1 MAAPTRFRP
10 LALVSPLLL
19 VACAALTG
27 CSAVSSDGSL
37 LGFITPYRMEVVQ
50 GNVVTQDMVAQL
62 RPGLSGDQVR
72 TLLGAPLLNDVF
84 HANRWD
90 YVFTI
95 RRQGTVPQQRRVT
108 VFFENDRVAR
118 FEADAVPTERE
129 FVAAIDA
136 TKPPSRKT
144 VLELDEPQLRAIP
157 VPAPSRSVQA
167 PGVAASGPLRSYPP
181 LETSTR

>member
-1 MAAPTRFRP
+1 MAAPTRFFH
-10 LALVSPLLL
+10 LASPLVL
-19 VACAALTG
+19 VAAAALAG
-27 CSAVSSDGSL
+27 CSTISSDGSL

-62 RPGLSGDQVR
+62 RPGLTGDQVR
-72 TLLGAPLLNDVF
+72 TLLGAPLLADVF

-95 RRQGTVPQQRRVT
+95 RRQGAPAQQRRVT

-129 FVAAIDA
+129 FVTSIDVVR
-136 TKPPSRKT
+136 PSARKT
-144 VLELDEPQLRAIP
+144 VLELDEQQLRAIP
-157 VPAPSRSVQA
+157 VPAPSRAALA
-167 PGVAASGPLRSYPP
+167 PDTAASGPLRSYPP
-181 LETSTR
+181 LETSVR

>member
-1 MAAPTRFRP
+1 
-10 LALVSPLLL
+10 
-19 VACAALTG
+19 
-27 CSAVSSDGSL
+27 
-37 LGFITPYRMEVVQ
+37 MEVVQ

-62 RPGLSGDQVR
+62 RPGLTGDQVR
-72 TLLGAPLLNDVF
+72 TLLGSPLLTDVF

-95 RRQGTVPQQRRVT
+95 RRQGTAPQQRRVT

-136 TKPPSRKT
+136 TKPPARKT
-144 VLELDEPQLRAIP
+144 VLELDEAQLRAIP
-157 VPAPSRSVQA
+157 VPAPSRAAQTPST
-167 PGVAASGPLRSYPP
+167 AASGPVRSYPP
-181 LETSTR
+181 LETTAR

>member
-1 MAAPTRFRP
+1 MAAPTRFSLP
-10 LALVSPLLL
+10 ASTLVLMAAATLA
-19 VACAALTG
+19 G
-27 CSAVSSDGSL
+27 CSTISSDGSL

-62 RPGLSGDQVR
+62 RPGLSSDQVR
-72 TLLGAPLLNDVF
+72 TLLGAPLLADVF

-95 RRQGTVPQQRRVT
+95 RRQGAPAQQRRVT

-129 FVAAIDA
+129 FVASIDVV
-136 TKPPSRKT
+136 KPSSRKT
-144 VLELDEPQLRAIP
+144 VLELDEQQLRAIP
-157 VPAPSRSVQA
+157 VPAPSRSA
-167 PGVAASGPLRSYPP
+167 LLPGTAASGPLRSYPP
-181 LETSTR
+181 LETSVR

>member
-1 MAAPTRFRP
+1 MAASTRFRFF
-10 LALVSPLLL
+10 LSPLLP
-19 VACAALTG
+19 VACAVLAG
-27 CSAVSSDGSL
+27 CSTVSSDGSL

-62 RPGLSGDQVR
+62 RPGLTGDQVR
-72 TLLGAPLLNDVF
+72 TLLGSPLLTDVF

-95 RRQGTVPQQRRVT
+95 RRQGTAPQQRRVT

-144 VLELDEPQLRAIP
+144 VLELDEAQLRAIP
-157 VPAPSRSVQA
+157 VPPPSRAAQT
-167 PGVAASGPLRSYPP
+167 PQTAASGPARSYPP
-181 LETSTR
+181 LETSVR